1 MYDRVKTGYYEC
13 SIRRCIRL
21 PVYAERENDMKQEMI
36 AEFEKEIGYIFQDKK
51 LLSTALTHSSYSNEK
66 RWEKYQ
72 CNERLE
78 FLGDA
83 VLELVSSEF
92 IFRMNP
98 QMPEGDMTRTRASY
112 VCEPTLALCA
122 REIHLGKYLQLGKGE
137 EMTGGRERDSVLSD
151 ALEATIGAVY
161 MDGGFESAKEY
172 IRNHILKD
180 IENKKLF
187 YDSKTILQEI
197 VQSEENSRLEYVLLK
212 EEGPDHCKEY
222 TAAVLVNGEQMST
235 GTGHTKKKAEQAA
248 AYEAILI
255 LRAEKM

>member
-1 MYDRVKTGYYEC
+1 MNKGT
-13 SIRRCIRL
+13 
-21 PVYAERENDMKQEMI
+21 I
-36 AEFEKEIGYIFQDKK
+36 AEFEKEVGYCFQDKQ
-51 LLSTALTHSSYSNEK
+51 LLVTALTHSSFSNEK

-92 IFRMNP
+92 IFRGNP
-98 QMPEGDMTRTRASY
+98 KMPEGEMTRTRASY

-122 REIHLGKYLQLGKGE
+122 REIHLGEYLQLGKGE

-161 MDGGFESAKEY
+161 MDGGFEPAKAY
-172 IRNHILKD
+172 IENHILKD

-187 YDSKTILQEI
+187 YDSKTTLQEI
-197 VQSEENSRLEYVLLK
+197 VQSKEGAKLEYTLLK
-212 EEGPDHCKEY
+212 EEGPDHHKKY
-222 TAAVLVNGEQMST
+222 TCAVVVNGEQLST
-235 GTGHTKKKAEQAA
+235 GVGQTKKKAEQAA
-248 AYEAILI
+248 AYEAILL
-255 LRAEKM
+255 LRAKPR